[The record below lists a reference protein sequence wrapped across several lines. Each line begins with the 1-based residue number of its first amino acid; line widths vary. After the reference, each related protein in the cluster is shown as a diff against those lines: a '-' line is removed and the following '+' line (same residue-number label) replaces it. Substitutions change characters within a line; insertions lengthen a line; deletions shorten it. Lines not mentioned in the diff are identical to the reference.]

1 MNTYKTIVSLLMGTM
16 LLVLGSCGNKS
27 QSWTLEEVAGVL
39 DLSQLGE
46 RTYDKQGQMYLGGK
60 LVPQEVLKQI
70 KKPYG
75 RTGNYLGLSEQ
86 AKASLSSEL
95 YTAAMDTPVGELV
108 AYLKKNGIR
117 IADIEAARDARGEL
131 QVSGLHKL
139 TKLSQQRVGKTLLNQ
154 MVAQS
159 LVQSSQQINQERNK
173 PILEEKP

>member
-1 MNTYKTIVSLLMGTM
+1 VKNRLYTGLALLALAIGFT
-16 LLVLGSCGNKS
+16 GCSTK

-46 RTYDKQGQMYLGGK
+46 RSYDKQGQMYLGGK

-95 YTAAMDTPVGELV
+95 YTAATHSKRPKGRPQSQPQVLST
-108 AYLKKNGIR
+108 YR
-117 IADIEAARDARGEL
+117 SAAAG
-131 QVSGLHKL
+131 
-139 TKLSQQRVGKTLLNQ
+139 
-154 MVAQS
+154 
-159 LVQSSQQINQERNK
+159 
-173 PILEEKP
+173 